1 MDSEGVNIDSS
12 ALGFTLVDHK
22 VSQLEY
28 ELRNVQSEMAP
39 KGDIAQINHQLD
51 DIMQHVQ

>member
-1 MDSEGVNIDSS
+1 MDSEGLNTDSS
-12 ALGFTLVDHK
+12 ALGFTSVDHK

-28 ELRNVQSEMAP
+28 ELSNVQSEMAS
-39 KGDIAQINHQLD
+39 KGDIAQIDHRLD